1 MFDGGSPPTLAFP
14 SHSQGLRSGGFATYA
29 LSAALLFSPLSP
41 HFRPSPSDQP
51 LHSHPFSTLSPGDAY
66 PLSTLSPGDAYLFST
81 LSPGDAFPLGHHEG
95 PNHTH
100 RAQLTWLFR
109 SLQAL
114 LCLLGECFPAS
125 GPL

>member
-1 MFDGGSPPTLAFP
+1 MFDGGSLPTLAFP
-14 SHSQGLRSGGFATYA
+14 SHSQGLRSGGFATHA
-29 LSAALLFSPLSP
+29 LLAALLFSPLSP

-66 PLSTLSPGDAYLFST
+66 PLSTLSPGDA
-81 LSPGDAFPLGHHEG
+81 FPLGHHEG

-114 LCLLGECFPAS
+114 LCLLGGCFPAS